1 MSSDNTTQAIQ
12 VLHKA
17 RLQLLELQK
26 TEPLDNIA
34 EYRDDISKDIG
45 IAQDKLRELK
55 EAEQRKVEL
64 TTLCASTQHLD
75 NKMEFA
81 NQSKEL
87 VIVQNKIT
95 ELNNEIN
102 HTIRN
107 DEVVK
112 NNKKRITLE
121 IDRLDSI
128 LHTAQIELS
137 ECGDTPS
144 LRAEIQDYIPLDIAR
159 EQALLKLKATVLAL
173 KNVKETLLTEQTD
186 HRELVFN
193 LKTEIKTTKAD
204 IEAMN
209 NGTYTPAVE
218 FTSRLN
224 ERRQAQRDEHDS
236 KRSDIEKEIHDYQ
249 TQITN
254 SDKVHNANKKALSS
268 EVSELEQNLANK
280 QSVYAAELSNL
291 ESTLTKLKEEQ
302 VANSVVLAELEER
315 MTAEKEEERLQQIE
329 ADKRLQEM
337 KEKKAIEEKEHF
349 AALWI
354 QLRWKAYLKRKAL
367 KQSKKKGGKKKKGQ
381 KAKK

>member
-1 MSSDNTTQAIQ
+1 MSSGTTQAIE

-17 RLQLLELQK
+17 RQQLLELQK
-26 TEPLDNIA
+26 TEPLDNLA
-34 EYRDDISKDIG
+34 EYRDDISKEIG
-45 IAQDKLRELK
+45 IAKDKLRELK
-55 EAEQRKVEL
+55 EAEQRRE
-64 TTLCASTQHLD
+64 TLEALCTSTQHLD

-87 VIVQNKIT
+87 DVVKNKIN

-102 HTIRN
+102 HAIRN
-107 DEVVK
+107 HEVVSA
-112 NNKKRITLE
+112 NKKRISLE

-144 LRAEIQDYIPLDIAR
+144 LHSEIQDYVPLDVAR
-159 EQALLKLKATVLAL
+159 EQALLKLNSTKQAL
-173 KNVKETLLTEQTD
+173 KNVKETLQTEQTD
-186 HRELVFN
+186 HRELVYN
-193 LKTEIKTTKAD
+193 LKTEIKSTKAD

-236 KRSDIEKEIHDYQ
+236 KRTDIEKEIHDYQ
-249 TQITN
+249 TQIAN
-254 SDKVHNANKKALSS
+254 GDKVHQANMNALSN
-268 EVSELEQNLANK
+268 EVSDLEQQLSNMT
-280 QSVYAAELSNL
+280 SSHAAELSSL
-291 ESTLTKLKEEQ
+291 ESTLTKLQEEQ
-302 VANSVVLAELEER
+302 AANSVVLAELEER
-315 MTAEKEEERLQQIE
+315 MTAEKEEERLQQIDV
-329 ADKRLQEM
+329 DKRLLEIKEM
-337 KEKKAIEEKEHF
+337 KAIEEKEYF

-367 KQSKKKGGKKKKGQ
+367 KQSKKKGGKKKKGK